1 MYFCSQ
7 KNGGWGISALFSPRH
22 NSQVINNTKI
32 HTMEI
37 ISKRVLT
44 MSESE
49 TLAMTAKARE
59 LKAQGKDVISLSI
72 GEPDFNTPEVIKE
85 AAKKAIDDNF
95 THYPPVPG
103 YADTREA
110 ISRKFK
116 RDNNL
121 DYAPEQIVVSTGGKQ
136 ALYQVVQVLVN
147 PGDEVIIPTPF
158 WVSYKEFVH
167 LAEGVVVPLK
177 TKIENKFKMTP
188 EQLEAAIT
196 PKTKLIIFSSPS
208 NPTGM
213 LYSKEE
219 LKGLAQVIARHENV
233 YVVCD
238 EIYEHINYVG
248 KHESIAQFPE
258 IFNRVVT
265 VNGLAKGFAMTGWRV
280 GYIGAPLAIAKAC
293 NKLQGQVTSATCSI
307 ALKACVCAMQMDPTT
322 SKDIINMRET
332 FRKRRD
338 MVYQL
343 LCEIPGVKVV
353 MPEGAF
359 YFFPDVSSYYGKSF
373 NGKKIENSTDMAF
386 YLLNEANVATVMGS
400 AFGDDTCIRLS
411 YATSEDLLREALRR
425 IKEALTNLK

>member
-1 MYFCSQ
+1 
-7 KNGGWGISALFSPRH
+7 
-22 NSQVINNTKI
+22 
-32 HTMEI
+32 MEI
-37 ISKRVLT
+37 LSNRILN
-44 MSESE
+44 MAESE

-72 GEPDFNTPEVIKE
+72 GEPDFNTPETIKD
-85 AAKKAIDDNF
+85 AAKQAIDDNF

-103 YADTREA
+103 YADLREA
-110 ISRKFK
+110 VSKKFK

-121 DYAPEQIVVSTGGKQ
+121 DYKPEQIVVSTGGKQ
-136 ALYQVVQVLVN
+136 CIYQVVQCLVN

-158 WVSYKEFVH
+158 WVSYKEIVRV
-167 LAEGVVVPLK
+167 AEGKCVYVK
-177 TKIENKFKMTP
+177 TNIENDFKVTP

-196 PKTKLIIFSSPS
+196 PKTKLIMFSSPS

-219 LKGLAQVIARHENV
+219 LRGIAEVVARHENV
-233 YVVCD
+233 FVMSD
-238 EIYEHINYVG
+238 EIYEHINFVG

-258 IFNRVVT
+258 IYDRVIT
-265 VNGLAKGFAMTGWRV
+265 VNGVAKGFAMTGWRI
-280 GYIGAPLAIAKAC
+280 GFIGAPLTIAKAC

-307 ALKACVCAMQMDPTT
+307 AQKATVRAMLMDPAT
-322 SKDIINMRET
+322 SEDIINMRNI
-332 FRKRRD
+332 FLQRRD
-338 MVYQL
+338 MVYKL
-343 LCEIPGVKVV
+343 LCEIPGLKVR
-353 MPEGAF
+353 MPQGAF

-400 AFGDDTCIRLS
+400 AFGDDDCIRLS

-425 IKEALTNLK
+425 IKEALANLK